1 MVDNHDL
8 LNCPLCEGHGEV
20 RRARLLECAR
30 NQTFVNSLEDYLS
43 VPAEPIADSPE
54 LQVVGASSR
63 ALRDFQKD
71 VHSWNPQLSIWRR
84 SPKE

>member
-8 LNCPLCEGHGEV
+8 LKCPLCEGHGEV
-20 RRARLLECAR
+20 RRARLFEYADDRTLLS
-30 NQTFVNSLEDYLS
+30 SLN
-43 VPAEPIADSPE
+43 DSPSTGTEAAPEPE
-54 LQVVGASSR
+54 LQEVGDGHR
-63 ALRDFQKD
+63 TQRDFQKD

>member
-8 LNCPLCEGHGEV
+8 LKCPLCEGHGEV
-20 RRARLLECAR
+20 RRARLLECVR
-30 NQTFVNSLEDYLS
+30 NQSFVNSLEDYLS
-43 VPAEPIADSPE
+43 DPSEPIADPAE
-54 LQVVGASSR
+54 LQEVGAGSR
-63 ALRDFQKD
+63 APRDFQKD